1 MITVTIK
8 LSRPKDIKALF
19 QNATGDADR
28 HGITWSGDTRQG
40 YATGRN
46 FEGRYTV
53 DADNITIE
61 VLKKP
66 AYITKK
72 RIEKAI
78 RDYINEIS

>member
-1 MITVTIK
+1 MTIIVK
-8 LSRPKDIKALF
+8 RPKDINALF
-19 QNATGDADR
+19 TKAANDANK

-40 YATGRN
+40 YATSRS

-61 VLKKP
+61 VTKKP

-72 RIEKAI
+72 RIEKAV